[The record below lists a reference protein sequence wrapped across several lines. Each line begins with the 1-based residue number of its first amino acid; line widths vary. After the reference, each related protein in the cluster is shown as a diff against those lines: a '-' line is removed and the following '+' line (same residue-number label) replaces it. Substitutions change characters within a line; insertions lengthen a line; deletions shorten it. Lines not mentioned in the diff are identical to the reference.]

1 MKKTVLILSLLAFL
15 LGGWVAALWLLPS
28 AVYKGDCQE
37 IRYGVNEGLELVE
50 QDNGAKGKRYVVE
63 DADGNELFTIPLR
76 GCLLDTR
83 FRNGQLRFREQNS
96 KREGFI
102 DRQGMVVFTE
112 DNKNAVPEANRQQAQ
127 MLMNGE
133 TEEGTKSAADYQPEE
148 QASRQA
154 NAPKAGK
161 TSHLS
166 QVNLKTMAQSN
177 PFYKEASKI
186 MQGKLT
192 ETDARRRHTILNYCE
207 HFRRAYT
214 TKDLDFL
221 KQVFS
226 DKALIIVGNVIKP
239 VANDNKCQAEAKVT
253 YAIHS
258 KKDYISRLAKVFTAN
273 QKIDLKFSGFRIMRH
288 PTMDGIY
295 GVTLRQQYKSDRYA
309 DDGYLFLLWDFRN
322 PSMPLALYT
331 LATLSLHEDG
341 PSYGLFF
348 ALMRRHGFFIH
359 ASSNLKSIGS
369 TEGTCNKEGF
379 TPGSSI
385 KPYYTGNTRHQ
396 NYTFTAGAIHHITHG
411 FCLFEGVGYGKAA
424 TAWQQTESSGGGY
437 LLNEDFTD
445 KGFAAQ
451 LGVLAS
457 FNRVSIAASAIT
469 IAGKQWQG
477 SIGIGIKIGKQ
488 KK

>member
-1 MKKTVLILSLLAFL
+1 MKKTVLILSLLALL

-28 AVYKGDCQE
+28 AVYKGNCHE

-148 QASRQA
+148 QVSRQA

-239 VANDNKCQAEAKVT
+239 VANDNKC
-253 YAIHS
+253 
-258 KKDYISRLAKVFTAN
+258 
-273 QKIDLKFSGFRIMRH
+273 
-288 PTMDGIY
+288 
-295 GVTLRQQYKSDRYA
+295 
-309 DDGYLFLLWDFRN
+309 
-322 PSMPLALYT
+322 
-331 LATLSLHEDG
+331 
-341 PSYGLFF
+341 
-348 ALMRRHGFFIH
+348 
-359 ASSNLKSIGS
+359 
-369 TEGTCNKEGF
+369 
-379 TPGSSI
+379 
-385 KPYYTGNTRHQ
+385 
-396 NYTFTAGAIHHITHG
+396 
-411 FCLFEGVGYGKAA
+411 
-424 TAWQQTESSGGGY
+424 
-437 LLNEDFTD
+437 
-445 KGFAAQ
+445 
-451 LGVLAS
+451 
-457 FNRVSIAASAIT
+457 
-469 IAGKQWQG
+469 
-477 SIGIGIKIGKQ
+477 
-488 KK
+488 

>member
-1 MKKTVLILSLLAFL
+1 MKKTVLILSLLALL

-28 AVYKGDCQE
+28 AVYKGDSQE
-37 IRYGVNEGLELVE
+37 TRYGVNEGLELVE
-50 QDNGAKGKRYVVE
+50 KDNGAKGKRYVVE
-63 DADGNELFTIPLR
+63 DADGNELFAIPLR

-83 FRNGQLRFREQNS
+83 YRNGQLRFREQNF

-112 DNKNAVPEANRQQAQ
+112 SNKNAIPEDNRQQAQ

-133 TEEGTKSAADYQPEE
+133 AEETAKTSADYQPEE
-148 QASRQA
+148 QANRQA
-154 NAPKAGK
+154 NAPKSRK

-166 QVNLKTMAQSN
+166 QVDLKTMAQSN

-207 HFRRAYT
+207 HFRTAYT

-226 DKALIIVGNVIKP
+226 DKALIIVGNVVKP
-239 VANDNKCQAEAKVT
+239 AANDNKCQAEAKVT

-258 KKDYISRLAKVFTAN
+258 KKDYISRLAKVFTVN

-295 GVTLRQQYKSDRYA
+295 GVTLRQQYKSNRYA

-322 PSMPLALYT
+322 PSMPL
-331 LATLSLHEDG
+331 
-341 PSYGLFF
+341 
-348 ALMRRHGFFIH
+348 IH
-359 ASSNLKSIGS
+359 VRTWQPAGTVHSGDDVISIQDFNL
-369 TEGTCNKEGF
+369 E
-379 TPGSSI
+379 
-385 KPYYTGNTRHQ
+385 
-396 NYTFTAGAIHHITHG
+396 
-411 FCLFEGVGYGKAA
+411 
-424 TAWQQTESSGGGY
+424 
-437 LLNEDFTD
+437 
-445 KGFAAQ
+445 
-451 LGVLAS
+451 
-457 FNRVSIAASAIT
+457 
-469 IAGKQWQG
+469 
-477 SIGIGIKIGKQ
+477 
-488 KK
+488 